1 MAKELG
7 LQIGKSDAPQLAV
20 EKAAAGKGKGGKG
33 KKAKE
38 ATTPAALPPQQAQHD
53 PIKVPR
59 HQPVSDTCQYHAT
72 SGPLTRYSTS
82 GSRVVARLRPVA
94 AHAGRWA

>member
-1 MAKELG
+1 VAKELG

-38 ATTPAALPPQQAQHD
+38 ATPAGPPPQQAQHD
-53 PIKVPR
+53 PIKVPSNSR
-59 HQPVSDTCQYHAT
+59 SVEVTQQPALDLDGLQLESCRMYVFK
-72 SGPLTRYSTS
+72 PK
-82 GSRVVARLRPVA
+82 RVFRSA
-94 AHAGRWA
+94 